1 MEKDKRKKLREAL
14 KSDEDFIKLL
24 KQGSQSDDYQKI
36 KMRLAKGPHPSNEM
50 LYNYVLNWT
59 DDADDEKIMDHM
71 VYCPQCSQEVL
82 RIMKIEDELEKDMQD
97 WIEKIPLLNKLK
109 MLVSNLSLPVYSFPA
124 TRVVT
129 RGEGEPELK
138 TQYRLNESIVFCVP
152 VKLDGYLV
160 ILHYDESEN
169 VTMVLPSSPQ
179 DDTFVS
185 AGSEKKISGIITE
198 PVGMQNFK
206 AIWTSKQLMDPGK
219 IDFNDEEDIERA
231 IDEFI
236 DDLTDLDDGEWI
248 ETDYMFEVVED

>member
-1 MEKDKRKKLREAL
+1 MDQEKRKKLRKAL

-36 KMRLAKGPHPSNEM
+36 KKHLAKGPHPTSEM

-59 DDADDEKIMDHM
+59 DDTDDETIMDHM

-82 RIMKIEDELEKDMQD
+82 RIMKIEDELEEDMKD
-97 WIEKIPLLNKLK
+97 WIEQIPLLDKLK

-124 TRVVT
+124 TSLVT

-152 VKLDGYLV
+152 VESDGYLV
-160 ILHYDESEN
+160 ILHYDESES
-169 VTMVLPSSPQ
+169 VTMVLPSSPK

-185 AGSEKKISGIITE
+185 AGSEKKISGVVTE

-206 AIWTSKQLMDPGK
+206 AIWTSRQLMDPEK
-219 IDFNDEEDIERA
+219 IDFNDTEDIERA

-236 DDLTDLDDGEWI
+236 DDLADLNEGEWI
-248 ETDYMFEVVED
+248 ETDYVFEVIED